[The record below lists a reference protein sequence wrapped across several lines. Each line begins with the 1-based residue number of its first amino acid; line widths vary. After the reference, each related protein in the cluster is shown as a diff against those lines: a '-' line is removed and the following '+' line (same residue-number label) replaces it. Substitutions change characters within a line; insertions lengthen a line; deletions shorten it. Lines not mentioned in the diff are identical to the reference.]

1 MAPNM
6 VETPTGASGAAAET
20 PPPAESSNG
29 NSTSTHY
36 PSSNGNHQPHP
47 PQPPS
52 IILIPDSTAATPIGT
67 LANTMGVAG
76 GTSMASISAQHQVFW
91 SPNTISVYVGRVLIF
106 LGTLTQI
113 KVGDQA

>member
-6 VETPTGASGAAAET
+6 VETPTGASSAEVET

-47 PQPPS
+47 QPPS
-52 IILIPDSTAATPIGT
+52 IILIPDSTAATAATPIGT

-91 SPNTISVYVGRVLIF
+91 SPTQYLSSGNRINFYCF
-106 LGTLTQI
+106 LGPLTQI
-113 KVGDQA
+113 

>member
-36 PSSNGNHQPHP
+36 PSSNGNNPPH